1 MALDGTVMASLT
13 AEIGNRL
20 EGGKIAKIAQP
31 EKDELLFTVKNQ
43 KNTWRLLISASAS
56 LPLLYFTEQNKQ
68 SPMTAPNF
76 CMLLRKHI
84 GNGRIMRVSQPGLER
99 IICME
104 IEHLD
109 ELGDKRIKK
118 LYIEIMGKHSNIIFC
133 NDEDMILDSIKH
145 ISAQVSSVRE
155 VLPGR
160 PYFIPQTVEKKDPLT
175 ISEAEFTELI
185 GHTAAPV
192 QKALYMKLTGISP
205 IVGTELCH
213 LASIDGDVSANE
225 MTEAELIHLYHMFSL
240 MMDDVKSRSFTPNII
255 YYQNEPVEFSALPLT
270 CFEGEK
276 YQAVT
281 YDSISTLLEEYYAS
295 RNILTRIRQK
305 SVDLRKIVQT
315 ALERN
320 YKKYDLQMKQL
331 KDTEKR
337 DKYKV
342 YGELLNTYGY
352 ELEGG
357 EKKLTCLNYYTNEE
371 ITIPLDDQ
379 LSAREN
385 SQKFFDKYN
394 KLKRTYEALSE
405 QTLETKREIDHLES
419 VSAALD
425 IALKEEDLVQIKEE
439 LMEYGYIKHRRAGD
453 KKPKI
458 TSRPFHY
465 ITSDGFHVYVGK
477 NNYQNDELTFKLA
490 NGGDWWFHAKGIP
503 GSHVI
508 VKTEG
513 KELPDH
519 VFEEAGALAAYYSK
533 GRENEK
539 VEIDYI
545 QRKHIRKVAG
555 AAPGFVIYH
564 TNYSLVAEPKLL
576 LEEVN
581 EKKNS

>member
-225 MTEAELIHLYHMFSL
+225 LTEAELIHLYHMFSL

-379 LSAREN
+379 LGVDLAKAEQGHPAAVLGDLDGGGAARKADGLRLLIANIIGTGFFQEAAIGHQFDLVCLLRREGLRVLELLRDAPDQDAVIFVVCSAHSFVFLHFNICQWRSAPPRRPCTRPGTGRLSAR
-385 SQKFFDKYN
+385 
-394 KLKRTYEALSE
+394 T
-405 QTLETKREIDHLES
+405 
-419 VSAALD
+419 
-425 IALKEEDLVQIKEE
+425 
-439 LMEYGYIKHRRAGD
+439 
-453 KKPKI
+453 
-458 TSRPFHY
+458 RPARH
-465 ITSDGFHVYVGK
+465 
-477 NNYQNDELTFKLA
+477 
-490 NGGDWWFHAKGIP
+490 
-503 GSHVI
+503 
-508 VKTEG
+508 
-513 KELPDH
+513 
-519 VFEEAGALAAYYSK
+519 
-533 GRENEK
+533 
-539 VEIDYI
+539 
-545 QRKHIRKVAG
+545 
-555 AAPGFVIYH
+555 
-564 TNYSLVAEPKLL
+564 
-576 LEEVN
+576 
-581 EKKNS
+581 